1 MEGLAGAVI
10 GSYRL
15 TRYLGSGG
23 YGEVFL
29 AQRVNAGGQVVIKAL
44 RADTAD
50 SPIPALLRSAQA
62 ASNTGHANI
71 LPVFDTGIDGP
82 AAYIAMP
89 HMPSGSIETLLQARP
104 AIADQRGVNAA
115 LVAPIVTQVSAAL
128 QAAHAAGLVHGDLK
142 PGNIFLFARPGQAPH
157 ALVSDFGQAA
167 LPLAALAGAFPVSPN
182 ASRSPT
188 DLAMELAAPEQFA
201 GQLLPASDQFTLAA
215 IACLLLTG
223 RAPQQQR
230 AQGAAPRLGAS
241 LLSEACAELLPP
253 SVIPALRRALA
264 ADPAQRF
271 DDITAFASALDA
283 GLEEVKGVSLA
294 ALHPRRFAAPP
305 TLLSDHREQH
315 EQRPAA
321 SGSATPAAMSAPA
334 AAVSYTPTG
343 IALADNILAR
353 VEQITHGKAGWLQ
366 RAFTY
371 VFIGGIAAVINLV
384 VLDLMYNVV
393 KLPIVDN
400 VRWLIAFLIAAE
412 VSTMSNFVLNDRFTF
427 SHLPGHARSW
437 WARCLRF
444 HSTSAAGT
452 IATLVMSFGFKTWLG
467 MSALIAEAVAI
478 LLALILNFTM
488 HHVWTYRHI
497 KEDDDHGGAQPG
509 EPLLAQGAQGRA
521 S

>member
-10 GSYRL
+10 GSYQL

-29 AQRVNAGGQVVIKAL
+29 AQRANTGGQVVIKAL

-50 SPIPALLRSAQA
+50 SPIPALLRSAQT
-62 ASNTGHANI
+62 ASNTGHVNI
-71 LPVFDTGIDGP
+71 LPVFDTGMDGP

-89 HMPSGSIETLLQARP
+89 YMPSGSIETLLQARP
-104 AIADQRGVNAA
+104 AIAEQRGVNAA
-115 LVAPIVTQVSAAL
+115 LVAPIVTQASAAL

-142 PGNIFLFARPGQAPH
+142 PGNLFLFARPGQAPLT
-157 ALVSDFGQAA
+157 LVSDFGHSA

-188 DLAMELAAPEQFA
+188 ELATELAAPEQFA

-223 RAPQQQR
+223 RAPQLR
-230 AQGAAPRLGAS
+230 AQGAAPRLGGS

-264 ADPAQRF
+264 AEPAQRF

-294 ALHPRRFAAPP
+294 ALHPRRFVAPP
-305 TLLSDHREQH
+305 TLLSDRREQH
-315 EQRPAA
+315 PAA
-321 SGSATPAAMSAPA
+321 GSAAAPVALGQTEPA
-334 AAVSYTPTG
+334 AAVSYAPTG

-393 KLPIVDN
+393 KLPIVDS

-412 VSTMSNFVLNDRFTF
+412 ISTFSNFVLNDRFTF
-427 SHLPGHARSW
+427 SHLSGHARSW

-497 KEDDDHGGAQPG
+497 KEDDSHGGAQPD